1 MLANSLAQDPFSAR
15 QQALSSRRRRATRC
29 LLWRWCAMRWS
40 GARLTSGL
48 WAQPVTARR
57 TICHGGAADPRRV
70 SPKVRG
76 LIQARLAEL
85 SSTAREIA
93 VTAATI
99 GRVFSYAVL
108 AGAIAHTEEALVQS
122 LDELC
127 QRRIVRE
134 RSADLYEFTH
144 DKLREV
150 TYNSASAARRRLAHK
165 TVAQSLEQL
174 SRQLSLGGRKPIAD
188 PPQLVASGQI
198 ANHYELAGL
207 SDKAVHYYQ
216 QAAVAAHQL
225 SANQDAVRDYRSA
238 IAPLNSTATPD
249 AAVAM
254 ELHEQLG
261 DLLCMLGDYAEARA
275 NFAQALMQV
284 LPTTTLLC
292 ARLHRKVGSTWREEY
307 HYAQAMQFYN
317 AALRALLNPVTPPQ
331 EGAPS
336 AQPWVPAAGAPAVA
350 RPERESHSPT
360 WWAEWLQ
367 IQLEID
373 LVHYWLA
380 ETEASMQLHH
390 ELAPLIE
397 EHGTVG
403 QRATFCQRRAQLEL
417 RRHRSIATADA
428 VAYAR
433 RALLLYKEA
442 AMPEQLPAAHFMLG
456 FTALWQGDLAT
467 AEAELQETRQLATQS
482 GDRSLQARVLTYL
495 TIVARLRGAVTAT
508 EQLATQALAIAG
520 DVHMPEYIALAQANQ
535 AWVAWQQHDL
545 VAVREHG
552 HAAQALWQQLPVTHA
567 SAPFQWTAL
576 WPLLAVALVEEELD
590 GALTCV
596 HALLDPNQQQL
607 PERLVVPLTAAVRA
621 GANNEAHAALHHM
634 QAALH
639 AAQELHYL

>member
-1 MLANSLAQDPFSAR
+1 M
-15 QQALSSRRRRATRC
+15 SRAS
-29 LLWRWCAMRWS
+29 MS
-40 GARLTSGL
+40 F
-48 WAQPVTARR
+48 
-57 TICHGGAADPRRV
+57 V
-70 SPKVRG
+70 S
-76 LIQARLAEL
+76 
-85 SSTAREIA
+85 
-93 VTAATI
+93 
-99 GRVFSYAVL
+99 AVL
-108 AGAIAHTEEALVQS
+108 SANAAPTFTSSHTTSCVKSPTTVQVLPGVGWPTRRLPSHWSNFLDSFLWGQEAH
-122 LDELC
+122 
-127 QRRIVRE
+127 RRP
-134 RSADLYEFTH
+134 
-144 DKLREV
+144 
-150 TYNSASAARRRLAHK
+150 SAA
-165 TVAQSLEQL
+165 
-174 SRQLSLGGRKPIAD
+174 G
-188 PPQLVASGQI
+188 ASGQI

-238 IAPLNSTATPD
+238 IALLNSTATPD

-403 QRATFCQRRAQLEL
+403 QRHILPTGAQLEL

-442 AMPEQLPAAHFMLG
+442 AMPEQLPSAHFMLG
-456 FTALWQGDLAT
+456 FTALWQVDLAT